1 VSHNPYT
8 PPEARVEQRTPR
20 QPLARPAVV
29 LVSVVL
35 LYIPVL
41 INVVRLVPMFE
52 DYSTGVVSLMTL
64 VITIAA
70 IVIQGWL
77 SYMVFVGRNWAR
89 FIVCVLIVLGN
100 AATFVSW
107 REFVSQPT
115 LQTLPIAIVAVLE
128 LTAVALLFTS
138 PARRWFARRRE
149 AV

>member
-1 VSHNPYT
+1 
-8 PPEARVEQRTPR
+8 
-20 QPLARPAVV
+20 
-29 LVSVVL
+29 
-35 LYIPVL
+35 
-41 INVVRLVPMFE
+41 MFE